1 MKVKFST
8 VIVMSVAEQ
17 VMAALIDLPD
27 EQQTVVLDFV
37 EFLQQKKRSSMMG
50 IPQQLPKPNPE
61 VMRATLRQVVGCSQ
75 DSPADLSTNPV
86 YLEGLGQ

>member
-1 MKVKFST
+1 
-8 VIVMSVAEQ
+8 MSVAEQ

-50 IPQQLPKPNPE
+50 IPQQVPKSNLE
-61 VMRATLRQVVGCSQ
+61 VMRETLRQVVGCAK

-86 YLEGLGQ
+86 YLEGFR